1 MSFSDLVASMDASL
15 LSTFGEVQAT
25 LHFKDATPDLTL
37 TAVVKNPA
45 FEEDYVPGSAQG
57 VGVLLLFIHM
67 TPAQVAAA
75 RYPIN
80 GDTATV
86 AGVDYDIW
94 QVDTDREDGRTLRC
108 RRRTQ
113 RFDQ

>member
-1 MSFSDLVASMDASL
+1 MSFSDLVASMDAAL
-15 LSTFGEVQAT
+15 LVALDDKTIT
-25 LHFKDATPDLTL
+25 IHFKDATPDLTIPFI
-37 TAVVKNPA
+37 VENPA
-45 FEEDYVPGSAQG
+45 LKEDYVPGSAQG
-57 VGVLLLFIHM
+57 VGVLLAFIHL
-67 TPAQVAAA
+67 TDAQLATA